1 MDTGLDQRPGYPGCD
16 IHAGVNLV
24 SQTRVRTGKRGTG
37 AGRALRWS
45 RRALWSST
53 RPGANF
59 IPVDGDRA
67 VRPRSFSAYNG
78 RSRPFGRRRVPVA
91 MVRGGAGRTAGG
103 DRLCRSGPA
112 VPVIWGDTPSFV
124 KSALRA
130 LAAGRPT
137 VAGGRGPGL
146 PAFLALTFSVGGGP
160 GPGVGPRPATCDVL
174 IL

>member
-24 SQTRVRTGKRGTG
+24 SQTRVQTGKRGTG
-37 AGRALRWS
+37 AGRGLRWS
-45 RRALWSST
+45 RRALWYST

-67 VRPRSFSAYNG
+67 ARPRSFSAYNG

-137 VAGGRGPGL
+137 VAGGGRPRAPAL
-146 PAFLALTFSVGGGP
+146 PARTVAVRSRLGP
-160 GPGVGPRPATCDVL
+160 
-174 IL
+174 